1 MTINSRPQSNYRK
14 LTLNGEAAFCA
25 LLAVIW
31 AYYTV
36 GSYAVQLLRRLPII
50 GSAYQS
56 FLPLCVILLTA
67 CSLQYILTKLRPV
80 DLLFYLVMAFIVLV
94 TMLLPENST
103 HIEPYV
109 GQILFFTVP
118 LYFVGVALPFE
129 ESKKVLYWASLAGV
143 LTIFGYQMYMLSQGM
158 VLLSDSMS
166 TAYKVLPS
174 VMYLIYWTLVHKRV
188 RDWLFSMVGIVLVL
202 LCGTRGPIVVILCFV
217 LVETVIRLFA
227 GTFSWKRLPGLC
239 LLLLA
244 VVWLLNDNIFQSLM
258 EFLLIKF
265 REMGFST
272 RIFEYVLR
280 GDFSVSNSRDAM
292 ATEILGAI
300 GNNPVFGYG
309 FMGDR
314 IVLNGNYAHNL
325 ALELWCQFGIFVGSF
340 ILIGVVAVPIA
351 AMWKNRKSQRLH
363 LLLMLSCVVFVK
375 LMLSG
380 SYVNEKYFFLLL
392 GLAMGQLRSAR
403 AGEGE

>member
-36 GSYAVQLLRRLPII
+36 GSYAVQLLRRLPVI
-50 GSAYQS
+50 GTAYQS
-56 FLPLCVILLTA
+56 FLPLCVVFLLF
-67 CSLQYILTKLRPV
+67 CSLQYILKKLRPV
-80 DLLFYLVMAFIVLV
+80 DLLFYLAMAFIVLV
-94 TMLLPENST
+94 TMLLPENSS

-143 LTIFGYQMYMLSQGM
+143 LTTFGYQMYMLSQGM

-166 TAYKVLPS
+166 TAYKALPS
-174 VMYLIYWTLVHKRV
+174 VMYLLYWAFMQRRV
-188 RDWLFSMVGIVLVL
+188 RDWLVGMMGIILIL

-217 LVETVIRLFA
+217 LAEMTIRLFMA
-227 GTFSWKRLPGLC
+227 PLSWRRLPGLC
-239 LLLLA
+239 LLLFVA
-244 VVWLLNDNIFQSLM
+244 VLLSNDAVFQSLM
-258 EFLLIKF
+258 EFLMEKF
-265 REMGFST
+265 GQMGFST

-280 GDFSVSNSRDAM
+280 GEFSVSNSRDSM
-292 ATEILGAI
+292 ATDVLAAI